1 MFVTFTALSIIPL
14 LTVLGAIDGFAQE
27 NIPVS
32 IVIETSPTCSI
43 AGEKDVDFG
52 ELGKP
57 DTGSGY
63 AALDVR
69 FDDPEISTRLG
80 VTPIGGDPT
89 VGTLNMTAS
98 NTSTLTVTFSDPF
111 HLIMGDDV
119 FSDPKIRYW
128 RKYAHSTSES
138 GPWTEGTDR
147 FTEEE
152 DATGTHYFQIG
163 GVIDIP
169 HNTPT
174 GVYDNT
180 ITVTAACF

>member
-1 MFVTFTALSIIPL
+1 MPLSVSVPIILL
-14 LTVLGAIDGFAQE
+14 LTMLGAIDSFAQNR

-32 IVIETSPTCSI
+32 IVIETSPTCRI
-43 AGEKDVDFG
+43 AGEKDGGFG
-52 ELGKP
+52 ELGNP
-57 DTGSGY
+57 ATGIGY

-69 FDDPEISTRLG
+69 FDNLGINTRLG
-80 VTPIGGDPT
+80 FTSMGGTPT
-89 VGTLNMTAS
+89 VGTLNVTAS
-98 NTSTLTVTFSDPF
+98 NTSTLTFDFPF
-111 HLIMGDDV
+111 YLILGDDV

-128 RKYAHSTSES
+128 GHYSHSTSES
-138 GPWTEGTDR
+138 GPWTQGVDR
-147 FTEEE
+147 FSEGE

-180 ITVTAACF
+180 ITVTAACFY